1 MKPGLPCFHDPKH
14 WQTSALVEK
23 TIGNMLSTRNQY
35 ASYGSNMDIIWTLY
49 GHTMKIIWTQYG
61 YNMDN
66 LLIILI

>member
-1 MKPGLPCFHDPKH
+1 
-14 WQTSALVEK
+14 
-23 TIGNMLSTRNQY
+23 
-35 ASYGSNMDIIWTLY
+35 MDIIWTLY